1 MNNNCVYKNRCGG
14 ESCQRCKG
22 YTTKTDIKRLI
33 KEIGTPTTIDE
44 KIRLNNYKS
53 LLKGV

>member
-14 ESCQRCKG
+14 DSCQHCNG
-22 YTTKTDIKRLI
+22 YTTKTDIKKRI
-33 KEIGTPTTIDE
+33 KELGTPTTVNETIL
-44 KIRLNNYKS
+44 LNNYKS

>member
-1 MNNNCVYKNRCGG
+1 MKTNCVYKNRCGG
-14 ESCQRCKG
+14 ESCQNCKG
-22 YTTKTDIKRLI
+22 YTTKTDIKNRI